1 MVLREL
7 PAGPLRNP
15 PAPISDKLLHSDA
28 PRRPM
33 ALSYPN
39 DCRYADSHEYAR
51 AEGELVRI
59 GITAFAVDQL
69 GDIVFVELPEPG
81 ASLSQG
87 SSFGTVESV
96 KAVEEV
102 IAPISGVI
110 EARNEAVLA
119 SPEELQ
125 NDPYGEGWLLLVRP
139 SDPTQLQGLMD
150 AATYSVKVD
159 GH

>member
-1 MVLREL
+1 
-7 PAGPLRNP
+7 
-15 PAPISDKLLHSDA
+15 
-28 PRRPM
+28 M
-33 ALSYPN
+33 ALSYPD

-59 GITAFAVDQL
+59 GISAFAVDQL
-69 GDIVFVELPEPG
+69 GDIVFVELPEVG

-87 SSFGTVESV
+87 SSFGSVESV

-102 IAPISGVI
+102 IAPISGTI
-110 EARNEAVLA
+110 KARNEAVLA

-139 SDPTQLQGLMD
+139 SDPSQLEGLMD
-150 AATYSVKVD
+150 AATYSAKVD

>member
-1 MVLREL
+1 
-7 PAGPLRNP
+7 
-15 PAPISDKLLHSDA
+15 
-28 PRRPM
+28 M
-33 ALSYPN
+33 ALSYPD

-59 GITAFAVDQL
+59 GISAFAVDQL
-69 GDIVFVELPEPG
+69 GDIVFVELPEVG
-81 ASLSQG
+81 ATLSQG
-87 SSFGTVESV
+87 SSFGSVESV

-102 IAPISGVI
+102 IAPISGLI

-139 SDPTQLQGLMD
+139 SDPAQLEGLMD
-150 AATYSVKVD
+150 AATYSAKVD